1 MAASENEKQ
10 ALLPSEGEKP
20 PSSIG
25 SYGSVDSLKS
35 SAKGSDKSRGIFSD
49 LFYFADSWDYILMFV
64 GTIFAIIHGAG
75 WPTLSIITGHMTD
88 TFIRAQIT
96 DFTSNTSWQEAA
108 ESIAPLLSLSNH
120 NSSAQNISLTLRQIT
135 VIEFVKAIKM
145 YTLFYLLI
153 GALMFV
159 TSYAQIACWS
169 SACERQTHRIRKQ
182 FFKSVLHMEI
192 AWYDRSRSGELTS
205 KLNDDIER
213 VREGIGDKVSLLCQ
227 YTAAFVSGFTI
238 GFFYSWKLS
247 LVMMSLSPLLALS
260 SAWFSAALSYMA
272 RREQKLFASASAVAE
287 EAISS
292 IRTVLAFNGQKN
304 EINRYKKALEETR
317 RLGYR
322 KNLVIGF
329 GFLITFVSTFST
341 YALAFWYGSKLID
354 QDPLLPRGAIFTV
367 FFAIMAGSMAFGSAA
382 PHLTT
387 IAIARGSASSV
398 IALINTKPSID
409 SSSELGL
416 HPNNIEGNV
425 EFNHVTFSYRLRPEF
440 QVLKSLSFVIAA
452 GQRIAIVGESGSG
465 KSTAVN
471 LLLRFY
477 DCANGAC
484 LLINSSYRL
493 FQIYIDGFNVKVFNV
508 HALRSMIGVVSQE
521 PVLFDG
527 TVEENIRLGKLDAT
541 LEEIKNAAILANAF
555 GFVSALPQGF
565 GTRVGERGVQL
576 SGGQKQR
583 IAIARALIR
592 NPKILLLDEATSA
605 LDTESEGVVQEALCQ
620 AQKNRTTIAI
630 AHRLSTIKDY
640 DKIFVLKNGVIREQG
655 SHEELMQQRAIYYSM
670 VLAQQIE
677 ENAMKPSEQSDSS
690 YSSSEQHE
698 SYVSEQRD
706 DAKPGF
712 PREGIQ
718 KKVSMPEKQDRTP
731 TYGTISAG
739 KPDHSVDD
747 ETAEKQKI
755 LSAGFWSI
763 VSSSKKNWHCLLFGS
778 IGCLLSGTVMPAFSL
793 FFSQVFY
800 AYSEQGKDMLNDAM
814 MWSLLLFMLG
824 FVQGFSTLL
833 AAFCFGKAG
842 EDLTLMLRVKLL
854 ENLLRQE
861 VSYFDHADHS
871 TGQIC
876 TRLATDVPNIR
887 AAVGYRAATVVT
899 SAVSLASAVVIAFVF
914 GWKLALVVIILV
926 PVMICS
932 SYLDMKIKMRNQRR
946 DDKLLENAGK
956 VFTEAVQNIRCV
968 QSLCRERHFYT
979 WYCSYLTIPFR
990 ASLRQAQFYA
1000 LSFGFSQSV
1009 IFFMYAIAFR
1019 YGGYL
1024 VGIGDMKPLDVYR
1037 VFFALTFCG
1046 MSMGQASCFIP
1057 DLAKARVSAASV
1069 FRMIQTKP
1077 KIDSCSAVGLKP
1089 ALTGKARM
1097 KGVHFAYPARPDV
1110 PIFRGLNLNVFAN
1123 KTLAIVGPSGCG
1135 KSTVISL
1142 FQRFYD
1148 PNRGTI
1154 RYDDHSLKILNL
1166 HHVRK
1171 SIGLVS
1177 QEPVLFNVSLRQNI
1191 VYGLEERVPHS
1202 KVVEAAK
1209 LANIHEF
1216 ILSLPLGYNTLAG
1229 ERGLN
1234 LSGGQKQRIAIAR
1247 ALVRDPKILMLDEA
1261 TSALDTESETVVQ
1274 DAIEKAQ
1281 VGRTSILIAHRLSTV
1296 QNAHWIVVMKEGS
1309 IVESGNFIC
1318 NYLTGMICY
1327 L

>member
-10 ALLPSEGEKP
+10 ALLPSDEEKSA
-20 PSSIG
+20 SSIG

-35 SAKGSDKSRGIFSD
+35 STKG
-49 LFYFADSWDYILMFV
+49 FYFADSWDYVLMFF

-96 DFTSNTSWQEAA
+96 DFTSNISCLQ
-108 ESIAPLLSLSNH
+108 NV
-120 NSSAQNISLTLRQIT
+120 SSTLRQIT
-135 VIEFVKAIKM
+135 VIEFVAAIRI
-145 YTLFYLLI
+145 YTIFYVLI
-153 GALMFV
+153 GVLIFV

-192 AWYDRSRSGELTS
+192 SWYDRSRSGELTS

-227 YTAAFVSGFTI
+227 YTAAFVSGFAI

-260 SAWFSAALSYMA
+260 SALSYMA

-409 SSSELGL
+409 SSSRLGL
-416 HPNNIEGNV
+416 HPNNVEGHV
-425 EFNHVTFSYRLRPEF
+425 EFHNVTFSYPLRPEF

-465 KSTAVN
+465 KSTVVN

-477 DCANGAC
+477 DCTKGA
-484 LLINSSYRL
+484 
-493 FQIYIDGFNVKVFNV
+493 IYIDGFNLKVFNV

-527 TVEENIRLGKLDAT
+527 TVEENIQLGKLDAT
-541 LEEIKNAAILANAF
+541 LEEIKNAAVLANAF
-555 GFVSALPQGF
+555 NFVSALPQGF

-583 IAIARALIR
+583 IAIARALVR

-640 DKIFVLKNGVIREQG
+640 DKIFVLKNGIIQEQG

-677 ENAMKPSEQSDSS
+677 ENAITPSEQSDSS
-690 YSSSEQHE
+690 YDSSEQQE
-698 SYVSEQRD
+698 SCISEQCY
-706 DAKPGF
+706 DAK
-712 PREGIQ
+712 
-718 KKVSMPEKQDRTP
+718 
-731 TYGTISAG
+731 
-739 KPDHSVDD
+739 
-747 ETAEKQKI
+747 EKQKV
-755 LSAGFWSI
+755 LSIGFWSI
-763 VSSSKKNWHCLLFGS
+763 VGSSKKNWHCLLFGS

-800 AYSEQGKDMLNDAM
+800 VSFRPTVSRRYACSGC
-814 MWSLLLFMLG
+814 SC
-824 FVQGFSTLL
+824 
-833 AAFCFGKAG
+833 AFCFGKAG

-861 VSYFDHADHS
+861 VSYFDHANHS

-887 AAVGYRAATVVT
+887 AVNYPNVFIRH
-899 SAVSLASAVVIAFVF
+899 AVVIAFVF
-914 GWKLALVVIILV
+914 GWKLALVVTILV

-968 QSLCRERHFYT
+968 QSLCRERHFHT
-979 WYCSYLTIPFR
+979 WYCSYLTIPFRRPVTSAFR

-1037 VFFALTFCG
+1037 FFFALTFCG

-1069 FRMIQTKP
+1069 FRMIQAEP
-1077 KIDSCSAVGLKP
+1077 IIDSCSAIVNPHCIFTRWFL
-1089 ALTGKARM
+1089 M
-1097 KGVHFAYPARPDV
+1097 KGIHFAYPARPDV
-1110 PIFRGLNLNVFAN
+1110 SIFRGLNLNVFAN

-1135 KSTVISL
+1135 KSTIISL
-1142 FQRFYD
+1142 LQRFYD

-1154 RYDDHSLKILNL
+1154 RYDDHSLKVLNL

-1177 QEPVLFNVSLRQNI
+1177 QEPVLFNVTLRQNI

-1247 ALVRDPKILMLDEA
+1247 ALVRDPKILMFDEA

-1274 DAIEKAQ
+1274 DAVEKAQ
-1281 VGRTSILIAHRLSTV
+1281 AGRTSILIAHRLSTV

-1309 IVESGNFIC
+1309 IVEAGTHSQLVSKGGFYYN
-1318 NYLTGMICY
+1318 MIRMQNLLEY
-1327 L
+1327 